1 MKSLLRRVLDPKW
14 TDFCSSSSL
23 LLSQYIHIT
32 LIKMLY
38 DFRQNPKK
46 YLTIKFELF

>member
-14 TDFCSSSSL
+14 TDFCFSASL